1 MKILQIFHLLAVL
14 ASASLVLKISGSVS
28 LYPVLAGPDKA
39 YLGSKVAFQCIAP
52 GSSPPITY
60 VLMKDSNVP
69 ITTGTDLQ
77 GDQPATFFFKV
88 AGSSEGSYSCRA
100 TAGGDTGVSSSIR
113 LLVVTPVSGTRL
125 TSEPFPPVAYE
136 GSRLVLSCDVTRGS
150 HLSYTWFFNR
160 REVTSS
166 ALPLLRPAG
175 NKLVVEKVTSE
186 HAGKYSCMA
195 GTSMKENSRFSSSEE
210 VQVTVKVHFSTPS
223 ISFTLSKEGDNYS
236 GNVTCWSSSGSPPVT
251 FYLLLDDKE
260 AGSVTATE
268 SLVAWF
274 PVAMVPGRDMGV
286 AQCRAQNDVQQL
298 LSEPLTLEVVP
309 VGGRAK
315 VEVEHLYTADSKMS
329 AVRLHCQLSR
339 GTFPYF
345 TWLFNDS
352 LLPTETH
359 PDSHIPPLVPNPHYA
374 FTDQRRTLILP
385 GLGPEESGYYR
396 CRARDSYDDSGPWVE
411 SAAELVRVTGSLTAC
426 PEQLPTSSTAT
437 PPKVSFSTIELITIT
452 LCGFMF
458 LTLVGAVACVIR
470 MFDRKQANVRTN
482 ATTNLGALPLS
493 TTTSQSEGR
502 QMDTSD
508 TDSDVQNQTMEIT
521 V

>member
-1 MKILQIFHLLAVL
+1 MSLMNTEHCYEDSTDISFVGSFGFSKFGPQDKA
-14 ASASLVLKISGSVS
+14 ASLPPGGSVS

-411 SAAELVRVTGSLTAC
+411 SAAELVRVT
-426 PEQLPTSSTAT
+426 E
-437 PPKVSFSTIELITIT
+437 VSFSTIELITIT